1 MHAAARAKTPR
12 TKPAADPWQALP
24 GLADLFDSQTPQPFF
39 KGSKVSALEELALTE
54 TKLLEQTASI
64 LGISLAQLV
73 KAGTLVYAKREFLNH
88 NKYSAAEGGDSE
100 SALLRSGSGVAGVAA
115 NPPIPITPAK
125 LATRALTGYPTALRW
140 LKIHHPELLVSKP
153 DEASVAPV
161 AVAPVAPVVAP
172 EPKPEPE
179 TVVQKQP
186 ESAPKKRS
194 TAKAS
199 AKLLPK
205 PLRNPKTHP
214 ELLAD
219 DHHAK
224 TALKPSD
231 TAQGDHAPPRRKNA
245 ANASVTPRKSLSRRQ
260 TCPGPGEIRK
270 TARPSFFMP
279 KNSEQPASWRAFT
292 KPPSRRAQPEE
303 PVALDFGARAQ
314 DFLNCSYH

>member
-100 SALLRSGSGVAGVAA
+100 SALLRSGSGVAGVADARILAAYQAMAGA

-125 LATRALTGYPTALRW
+125 LATRAVTGYPTALRW
-140 LKIHHPELLVSKP
+140 LRIHHPELLTSKP
-153 DEASVAPV
+153 DEASVAP
-161 AVAPVAPVVAP
+161 AAPVAVVPSPPVVVAP
-172 EPKPEPE
+172 EPKPAPPE
-179 TVVQKQP
+179 IVQKQP
-186 ESAPKKRS
+186 DPAPKKRG
-194 TAKAS
+194 TAKAN
-199 AKLLPK
+199 ATKLLPK

-219 DHHAK
+219 DRAK

-231 TAQGDHAPPRRKNA
+231 PAHRQSAKT
-245 ANASVTPRKSLSRRQ
+245 RQ
-260 TCPGPGEIRK
+260 T
-270 TARPSFFMP
+270 
-279 KNSEQPASWRAFT
+279 
-292 KPPSRRAQPEE
+292 PP
-303 PVALDFGARAQ
+303 
-314 DFLNCSYH
+314 